1 MVRFNKVF
9 CLFESLIL
17 NICVIFEF
25 LMHLWYLKVKAEL
38 FRNFA
43 EKFNIFLTWDKYSF
57 KRGFDV
63 VMEKF

>member
-1 MVRFNKVF
+1 
-9 CLFESLIL
+9 
-17 NICVIFEF
+17 
-25 LMHLWYLKVKAEL
+25 MHLWYLKVKAEL